1 MLGGKATNNTI
12 TISYQTASQNRE
24 SQPASLGIE
33 GNGVINENSLLMRTD
48 EENEREHDEAAYSGP
63 EQVDKLT
70 TRQTV
75 QLSLTFCIIW
85 FLANW
90 STNASL
96 AYTTVGSSTILSS
109 MSGMPIF

>member
-1 MLGGKATNNTI
+1 VVKRPTTQLQFLI
-12 TISYQTASQNRE
+12 TALQSRE

-33 GNGVINENSLLMRTD
+33 GNGAINENSLLMRTD

-63 EQVDKLT
+63 EQVDNLT
-70 TRQTV
+70 TRETV

-109 MSGMPIF
+109 MSGMPMF